1 MNDHAT
7 TLSPARRLA
16 LDILLDVG
24 RRDAFARDVMNAN
37 TLLKNLDERDA
48 GFTRRLVRCVTATS
62 GCLDDFLQQCGDP
75 QTRFQPPFAARCA
88 SRFFNCSTLTL
99 PQT

>member
-1 MNDHAT
+1 MSDHAT

-48 GFTRRLVRCVTATS
+48 GFTRRLVLGVLS
-62 GCLDDFLQQCGDP
+62 LIHI
-75 QTRFQPPFAARCA
+75 
-88 SRFFNCSTLTL
+88 
-99 PQT
+99 

>member
-48 GFTRRLVRCVTATS
+48 CTWRYRNVWMPG
-62 GCLDDFLQQCGDP
+62 
-75 QTRFQPPFAARCA
+75 
-88 SRFFNCSTLTL
+88 
-99 PQT
+99 